1 MRIDQIALLME
12 AGDIKS
18 AYLLPAP
25 LKEGKWSI
33 QFERKNGEQVPLTA
47 QRANVRHF
55 SSLDSGWKLL
65 TELGFSSAIIQR

>member
-1 MRIDQIALLME
+1 MRTDQIALLLG
-12 AGDIKS
+12 ANDIKN

-25 LKEGKWSI
+25 LNEGKWLI

-55 SSLDSGWKLL
+55 SSLDSAWKVL
-65 TELGFSSAIIQR
+65 TELGFSSAVIRR

>member
-12 AGDIKS
+12 AGDIRT

-25 LKEGKWSI
+25 LKAGKWTI
-33 QFERKNGEQVPLTA
+33 QMERNNGEQVALTA

-55 SSLDSGWKLL
+55 SSLDSAWKVL
-65 TELGFSSAIIQR
+65 TELGFSSATIQR